1 MVLLSQFFTALLL
14 LQLELLR
21 LVGGSE
27 TAAPQTL
34 SCPAPP
40 GVPGTPGHNG
50 LPGRD
55 GRDGKDGA
63 AGPKGEKGEPGLSV
77 QGPPG
82 KAGPQG
88 PTGPAG
94 PAGPRGSRGEPGLPG
109 NGHNGLLT
117 SVHSELQLLRT
128 RLLTMEKAASFSTFK
143 KVGQK
148 YYVSNGLIASS
159 TEAARFC
166 AGAGGA
172 LVLPRNEAE
181 NKALTAMHTALGS
194 TYIFL
199 GATDREKEG
208 QFVDLS
214 KRPLTY
220 TNWMPNEPNNHNGQ
234 EDCAGIYTDSKWN
247 DLPCDS
253 AFHVVCELTI

>member
-1 MVLLSQFFTALLL
+1 MFVYLGSCTSHSEQRMALLSQFFTALLL
-14 LQLELLR
+14 LLLQLELLH

-27 TAAPQTL
+27 AAAPQTL
-34 SCPAPP
+34 SCLPPP

-63 AGPKGEKGEPGLSV
+63 AGPQGEKGEPGT
-77 QGPPG
+77 
-82 KAGPQG
+82 A
-88 PTGPAG
+88 
-94 PAGPRGSRGEPGLPG
+94 E
-109 NGHNGLLT
+109 NGLITALQ
-117 SVHSELQLLRT
+117 SELQTLKS
-128 RLLTMEKAASFSTFK
+128 RLSAVEKVLHFSTFK

-148 YYVSNGLIASS
+148 YYASNGMKA
-159 TEAARFC
+159 TFDEAERFC

-220 TNWMPNEPNNHNGQ
+220 TNWKPNEPNNYKGN
-234 EDCAGIYTDSKWN
+234 EDCTGVNTDSKWN
-247 DLPCDS
+247 DLPCNL
-253 AFHVVCELTI
+253 AYHVVCEIAM